1 MAQNRHYSS
10 TAKQASL
17 SSSIS
22 SVATTITLDLVT
34 GFPTSYPYS
43 LVIDPDTNKEEIV
56 KVTASGGGTSLT
68 VVRGDDNTT
77 NVTHSAGATVRHVV
91 SAQDFTDFSSH
102 LGSTASPTTTGVH
115 GVSGTIVGTTDTQTL
130 SAKTLTA
137 PKFVNGGFIADDS
150 GNEQIVFNKTTSAVN
165 EFTVTN
171 AATGNNPSLAAT
183 GGDTNISVNI
193 VPKGSGTVQAA
204 GVDLTTISGSQT
216 LTNKTIS
223 LGSNTVTGTKAQFN
237 SAMSDADFATL
248 AGSETLTGKTINLTD
263 NTLSGTVAQ
272 FNTALSDD
280 NFVTLTGSET
290 LTNKTI
296 TSPIVTGLTLNDS
309 SIVFEGS
316 SADTNETTL
325 TVTDP
330 TADRTITFPD
340 ATGTV
345 TLDGVASTLTS
356 KTITSGTLGSDLAAG
371 GYKVTGLGTPTSGGD
386 AATKTYADT
395 KLALSGGTMTGA
407 IDLGTN
413 KITNLG
419 TPSASGDA
427 ATKGYVDTQVS
438 NLVDAA
444 PGALDTL
451 NELAAA
457 INDDANFSTTITNS
471 IATKLSLS
479 GGTMTGAIAMGTNKI
494 TGLGTPTSSADAA
507 TKDYADGKLAL
518 TGGTL
523 SGNLSLGNNK
533 ITSLG
538 DPSASSDAVNKS
550 YIDTLFGSTSS
561 AATSATSAANSASA
575 AATSATSAS
584 TSASSAST
592 SASSAQTSATSAA
605 NSASAAAA
613 SYDSFDDRYLGA
625 KSTAPNLDN
634 DGDALIVG
642 ATYWDTPLS
651 TMYAWSGSAWIAIS
665 ATSAVASVA
674 GTADRITSTGGSTP
688 IINIASAYD
697 DERIVVDL
705 MDIY

>member
-22 SVATTITLDLVT
+22 SVATNITLDLVT

-91 SAQDFTDFSSH
+91 SAQDFTDFSAH

-280 NFVTLTGSET
+280 NFVTLTGGET

-325 TVTDP
+325 TVTNP

-371 GYKVTGLGTPTSGGD
+371 GFKVTGLATPSANTD
-386 AATKTYADT
+386 AATKA
-395 KLALSGGTMTGA
+395 
-407 IDLGTN
+407 
-413 KITNLG
+413 
-419 TPSASGDA
+419 
-427 ATKGYVDTQVS
+427 YVDTQVS

-457 INDDANFSTTITNS
+457 INDDASFSTTVTNS
-471 IATKLSLS
+471 IATKVSKAGDS
-479 GGTMTGAIAMGTNKI
+479 MTGALSMGNNKV
-494 TGLGTPTSSADAA
+494 TDLGTPT
-507 TKDYADGKLAL
+507 
-518 TGGTL
+518 
-523 SGNLSLGNNK
+523 
-533 ITSLG
+533 
-538 DPSASSDAVNKS
+538 ASSDAVNKS

-625 KSTAPNLDN
+625 KSTAPSLDN

-642 ATYWDTPLS
+642 ATYWNTPLS

-674 GTADRITSTGGSTP
+674 GTANRITSTGGSTP
-688 IINIASAYD
+688 IIDIASAYD

>member
-22 SVATTITLDLVT
+22 SVATNITLDLVT

-91 SAQDFTDFSSH
+91 SAQDFTDFSAH

-325 TVTDP
+325 TVTNP

-371 GYKVTGLGTPTSGGD
+371 GFKVTGLATPSANTD
-386 AATKTYADT
+386 AATKA
-395 KLALSGGTMTGA
+395 
-407 IDLGTN
+407 
-413 KITNLG
+413 
-419 TPSASGDA
+419 
-427 ATKGYVDTQVS
+427 YVDTQVS

-457 INDDANFSTTITNS
+457 INDDASFSTTVTNS
-471 IATKLSLS
+471 IATKVSKAGDS
-479 GGTMTGAIAMGTNKI
+479 MTGALSMGNNKV
-494 TGLGTPTSSADAA
+494 TDLGTPT
-507 TKDYADGKLAL
+507 
-518 TGGTL
+518 
-523 SGNLSLGNNK
+523 
-533 ITSLG
+533 
-538 DPSASSDAVNKS
+538 ASSDAVNKS

-625 KSTAPNLDN
+625 KSTAPALDN

-642 ATYWDTPLS
+642 ATYWNTPLS

-674 GTADRITSTGGSTP
+674 GTANRITSTGGSTP
-688 IINIASAYD
+688 IIDIASAYD

>member
-22 SVATTITLDLVT
+22 SVATNITLDLVT

-280 NFVTLTGSET
+280 NFVTLTGGET

-371 GYKVTGLGTPTSGGD
+371 GFKVTGLATPSANTD
-386 AATKTYADT
+386 AATKA
-395 KLALSGGTMTGA
+395 
-407 IDLGTN
+407 
-413 KITNLG
+413 
-419 TPSASGDA
+419 
-427 ATKGYVDTQVS
+427 YVDTQVS

-457 INDDANFSTTITNS
+457 INDDASFSTTVTNS
-471 IATKLSLS
+471 IATKVSKAGDS
-479 GGTMTGAIAMGTNKI
+479 MTGALSMGNNKV
-494 TGLGTPTSSADAA
+494 TDLGTPT
-507 TKDYADGKLAL
+507 
-518 TGGTL
+518 
-523 SGNLSLGNNK
+523 
-533 ITSLG
+533 
-538 DPSASSDAVNKS
+538 ASSDAVNKS

-625 KSTAPNLDN
+625 KSTAPALDN

-642 ATYWDTPLS
+642 ATYWNTPLS

-674 GTADRITSTGGSTP
+674 GTANRITSTGGSTP
-688 IINIASAYD
+688 IIDIASAYD

>member
-22 SVATTITLDLVT
+22 SVATNITLDLVT

-325 TVTDP
+325 TVTNP

-371 GYKVTGLGTPTSGGD
+371 RFKVTGLATPSANTD
-386 AATKTYADT
+386 AATKA
-395 KLALSGGTMTGA
+395 
-407 IDLGTN
+407 
-413 KITNLG
+413 
-419 TPSASGDA
+419 
-427 ATKGYVDTQVS
+427 YVDTQVS

-457 INDDANFSTTITNS
+457 INDDASFSTTVTNS
-471 IATKLSLS
+471 IATKVSKAGDS
-479 GGTMTGAIAMGTNKI
+479 MTGALSMGNNKV
-494 TGLGTPTSSADAA
+494 TDLGTPT
-507 TKDYADGKLAL
+507 
-518 TGGTL
+518 
-523 SGNLSLGNNK
+523 
-533 ITSLG
+533 
-538 DPSASSDAVNKS
+538 ASSDAVNKS

-625 KSTAPNLDN
+625 KSTAPALDN

-642 ATYWDTPLS
+642 ATYWNTPLS

-688 IINIASAYD
+688 IIDIASAYD

>member
-22 SVATTITLDLVT
+22 SVATNITLDLVT

-371 GYKVTGLGTPTSGGD
+371 GFKVTGLATPSANTD
-386 AATKTYADT
+386 AATKA
-395 KLALSGGTMTGA
+395 
-407 IDLGTN
+407 
-413 KITNLG
+413 
-419 TPSASGDA
+419 
-427 ATKGYVDTQVS
+427 YVDTQVS
-438 NLVDAA
+438 ILVDAA

-457 INDDANFSTTITNS
+457 INDDASFSTTVTNS
-471 IATKLSLS
+471 IATKVSKAGDS
-479 GGTMTGAIAMGTNKI
+479 MTGALSMGNNKV
-494 TGLGTPTSSADAA
+494 TDLGTPT
-507 TKDYADGKLAL
+507 
-518 TGGTL
+518 
-523 SGNLSLGNNK
+523 
-533 ITSLG
+533 
-538 DPSASSDAVNKS
+538 ASSDAVNKS

-625 KSTAPNLDN
+625 KSTAPALDN

-642 ATYWDTPLS
+642 ATYWNTPLS

-674 GTADRITSTGGSTP
+674 GTANRITSTGGSTP
-688 IINIASAYD
+688 IIDIASAYD